1 MSGQV
6 APQQRANWLAR
17 HAQIY
22 AERLGWRVHPLR
34 PGDKRPLLK
43 GWQERAS
50 ADPQTVAAWWR
61 EYPDANIAIATG
73 PGSGILA
80 LDVDGEAGERSLF
93 ELERTHGPLP
103 ELYPMQWTGGGW
115 QAFFAWPEGRN
126 VRNSAGRLGDYL
138 DTRGAGGY
146 VVAPPSLHPSGAH
159 YRWAESR
166 DPLAIPPEPA
176 PRWLVDL
183 LDPPEPAEP
192 ERGEW
197 CVPSSPG
204 GGDKRAL
211 KAFRSELAL
220 VAAAA
225 NGRRNDQLNQSAYSL
240 LRFVKSGDLPGH
252 IVRDAL
258 ADAANHAGLG
268 PIEALNTI
276 RSAASAR
283 GVDVG

>member
-1 MSGQV
+1 MTGH
-6 APQQRANWLAR
+6 LAKAAR
-17 HAQIY
+17 IY
-22 AERLGWRVHPLR
+22 ASRLGWRVHPLR
-34 PGDKRPLLK
+34 PGDKRPLLSK
-43 GWQERAS
+43 WQERAS
-50 ADPQTVAAWWR
+50 AAPEQAAAWWQ
-61 EYPDANIAIATG
+61 ETSDANIGIATG
-73 PGSGILA
+73 PDSGIFV
-80 LDVDGEAGERSLF
+80 LDVDGAGGERSLF

-103 ELYPMQWTGGGW
+103 EMYPMQWTGGGW

-126 VRNSAGRLGDYL
+126 VRNSAGRLGNDL

-146 VVAPPSLHPSGAH
+146 VVVPPSVHPNGAH
-159 YRWAESR
+159 YRWAEDR
-166 DPLAIPPEPA
+166 NPLDIPPEAA
-176 PRWLVDL
+176 PQWLVDL
-183 LDPPEPAEP
+183 LDPPEAPAL
-192 ERGEW
+192 ERGKW
-197 CVPSSPG
+197 CGPSSPA

-225 NGRRNDQLNQSAYSL
+225 SGRRNDQLNQSAYNL
-240 LRFVKSGDLPGH
+240 LRFVKSGDLPSH

-268 PIEALNTI
+268 PIEAMNTI